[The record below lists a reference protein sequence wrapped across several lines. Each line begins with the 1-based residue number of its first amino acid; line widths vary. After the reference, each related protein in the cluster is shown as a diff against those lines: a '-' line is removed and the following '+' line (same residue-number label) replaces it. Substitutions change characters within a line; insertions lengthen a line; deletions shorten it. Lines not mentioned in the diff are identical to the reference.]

1 MEDELRDSYSDLIQK
16 LKPEKIRE
24 RMIKRYLEIKNISQI
39 AEEFS
44 TTRRTVRK
52 WIKRFLE
59 GEPLLDRSKSPK
71 NPKKHFDS
79 KIREIIINFKKNR
92 PSSGYSLLKKHFSEF
107 HPEIDKIPSK
117 TTVYKIW
124 HEHGLLSRI
133 KTKLKD
139 KHNKSDF

>member
-1 MEDELRDSYSDLIQK
+1 MGKEVEDSYFNLIQR
-16 LKPEKIRE
+16 LSPEKIRE
-24 RMIKRYLEIKNISQI
+24 RMVKRYLEIKNISQI

-59 GEPLLDRSKSPK
+59 GDSLLDRSRTPK
-71 NPKKHFDS
+71 NPKRHFDA

-92 PSSGYSLLKKHFSEF
+92 PSSGYSLLRKHFSKF
-107 HPEIDKIPSK
+107 YPEIDKIPSK

-124 HEHGLLSRI
+124 REHGLLSRI
-133 KTKLKD
+133 GKKIRD
-139 KHNKSDF
+139 KHKSDF